1 MRTALI
7 LSMLVVLAGCGSLG
21 EGGGPLTHHVAVSI
35 DDQRC
40 MAASRWGS
48 AAVTGDINAAECRA
62 IVEGRRARELLRLL
76 EAQAAGQTARQ
87 VITQP

>member
-1 MRTALI
+1 MRSALI
-7 LSMLVVLAGCGSLG
+7 LALAAVLAGCGSLG

-35 DDQRC
+35 DDKRC

-48 AAVTGDINAAECRA
+48 MAVTGDINAAECRA

-76 EAQAAGQTARQ
+76 EAQAAGQSARQ